1 MNDFN
6 ILPEWR
12 RGTWIWVPHG
22 SGNEGTRRN
31 RRKSILRN
39 GTLVQGLSPSKPVQ
53 PARSPPEWTFK
64 GVHTLGLMLTAAG
77 TAPAPLPAH
86 RKSVARVALFDLPE
100 PSSTLI
106 SDCFRQFGIETVPIS
121 SEDAERL
128 RREKFEACV
137 LPLGPSAGNVI
148 ALARSSSSN
157 GRIVIY
163 GLGGSAQ
170 DSLQYSK
177 LCINAVFQEP
187 LERSAALKLVR
198 ATRMLVLH
206 EFRRYVR
213 VPVMTEV
220 SIVVTDGMR
229 LTATT
234 LEISSGGMSLK
245 ANYAPEP
252 GTLVE
257 LSFALL
263 TLPRVW
269 VRGYVT
275 WKKANK
281 SFGIRFDATDER
293 RRRLKEWIVTYLE
306 T

>member
-1 MNDFN
+1 
-6 ILPEWR
+6 
-12 RGTWIWVPHG
+12 
-22 SGNEGTRRN
+22 
-31 RRKSILRN
+31 
-39 GTLVQGLSPSKPVQ
+39 
-53 PARSPPEWTFK
+53 
-64 GVHTLGLMLTAAG
+64 LGLMPSAAAG
-77 TAPAPLPAH
+77 TALTPLPGH
-86 RKSVARVALFDLPE
+86 RKSTARVALFDLPE
-100 PSSTLI
+100 PSSALV

-121 SEDAERL
+121 AEDADRL

-137 LPLGPSAGNVI
+137 LPLGPSAGSVI
-148 ALARSSSSN
+148 ELARSSASN
-157 GRIVIY
+157 SRIVIY

-187 LERSAALKLVR
+187 LDRSAALKLVR

-220 SIVVTDGMR
+220 SIVASDGMR
-229 LTATT
+229 LTATS

-245 ANYAPEP
+245 GNYGPEP
-252 GTLVE
+252 GSLVE

-275 WKKANK
+275 WKKHNK
-281 SFGIRFDATDER
+281 GFGIRFDGSDER
-293 RRRLKEWIVTYLE
+293 RQRLKEWIVGYLE

>member
-1 MNDFN
+1 M
-6 ILPEWR
+6 
-12 RGTWIWVPHG
+12 
-22 SGNEGTRRN
+22 
-31 RRKSILRN
+31 
-39 GTLVQGLSPSKPVQ
+39 
-53 PARSPPEWTFK
+53 
-64 GVHTLGLMLTAAG
+64 GLMPTTAG
-77 TAPAPLPAH
+77 TILAPPPAH
-86 RKSVARVALFDLPE
+86 RKSAARVALLDLPE
-100 PSSTLI
+100 PSSALI
-106 SDCFRQFGIETVPIS
+106 CDCFHQFGIETVPLS
-121 SEDAERL
+121 AEDADRF

-137 LPLGPSAGNVI
+137 LPLGASAGSVL
-148 ALARSSSSN
+148 ALARASASN
-157 GRIVIY
+157 SRIVIY
-163 GLGGSAQ
+163 GLGGSVQ

-187 LERSAALKLVR
+187 LDRSAALKLVR

-220 SIVVTDGMR
+220 SIVATDGVR
-229 LTATT
+229 LTATS

-252 GTLVE
+252 GDLVE
-257 LSFALL
+257 VSFALL

-275 WKKANK
+275 WKKSNK
-281 SFGIRFDATDER
+281 SFGIRFDASDER
-293 RRRLKEWIVTYLE
+293 RQRLKEWIVGYLE